1 MMKAEITDYL
11 RHIRPRIASTTYTR
25 KLWMV
30 QAFDRWLAAEKKPYA
45 EVKQPDVGRFLLS
58 LTAGQPFRQ
67 AVCGVVREFYDVLR
81 IRHPLA
87 CPHENPAAKI
97 DFKPDKSR
105 RLPKVPTQAAVD
117 EIFARLSGDGTDLRI
132 RDRLMAELAYGSG
145 LRRAEL
151 ARLNVE
157 DLDLES
163 NTAHV
168 TGKGDKPRV
177 VPLTSRTAE
186 TVRDYL
192 RRRQTTHGPLFVS
205 WSGRRMGTGSVY
217 YALRERVGIRPHLLR
232 HACATHM
239 LKNGAGI
246 RTIQELLGH
255 AKLDTTYLYT
265 EVNKQDLLRVVNA
278 AHPRAEKG

>member
-1 MMKAEITDYL
+1 MMKAEILDYL
-11 RHIRPRIASTTYTR
+11 RHIRPRIASTTYAR

-30 QAFDRWLAAEKKPYA
+30 QTFDRWLAAEKKPYA
-45 EVKQPDVGRFLLS
+45 EVKQSDVGRFLLS
-58 LTAGQPFRQ
+58 LDAGQQFRQ

-81 IRHPLA
+81 LRHPLA

-97 DFKPDKSR
+97 AFKPDTSR
-105 RLPKVPTQAAVD
+105 HLPKVPTQAAID
-117 EIFARLSGDGTDLRI
+117 EIFARLSGDGSDLHI

-186 TVRDYL
+186 TVRAYL
-192 RRRQTTHGPLFVS
+192 RRRHTTRGPLFVS
-205 WSGRRMGTGSVY
+205 WFGRRMGPGCVY
-217 YALRERVGIRPHLLR
+217 YALRSRVGIRPHLLR

-239 LKNGAGI
+239 LKNGCGV
-246 RTIQELLGH
+246 RVIQELLGH

-265 EVNKQDLLRVVNA
+265 AVNKKDLLRVVNA
-278 AHPRAEKG
+278 AHPRAKKG